1 MSNSLSLELI
11 ESYRQKVL
19 NDDKSKLSMNS
30 AIHNDIVKLSMNWE
44 EFRKIDH
51 TFSDVITDEMKATN
65 QKSSGRCW
73 GFAGLNLFRIY
84 LARKHNL
91 KDFQFSQNYFMFFDK
106 LEKSNYFLES
116 VIKTSSEHWNS
127 RIMMHLLSDPIQ
139 DGGQWDMWV
148 NLIDKYG
155 VVPQSEMPE
164 SFQSSSSRRMNTM
177 ITRKLREFA
186 LKIRTLI
193 KDGLSSDEIRNNKE
207 EMMGEI
213 YKMLSIHLGTPP
225 KVFDWKIRDK
235 KNKLVYDNKLT
246 PIKFFDKHVG
256 LNLSDYVCLINC
268 PMADKDY
275 NKLYTVDFL
284 GNVIEGNPIKYLNV
298 QSTIMKEAAVK
309 SIKDNNP
316 VWFGCD
322 VGKYFNRELGIMDDK
337 LFDFELFYGT
347 NFELTKKE
355 RLEYGESQ
363 MTHAMLFTG
372 VDLNSNGQSTKWRV
386 ENSWGTK
393 NGDKGYHIMS
403 DTWFDEF
410 NYEVVVEKKYLSD
423 HLIKIFDEQEP
434 ISLPPWD
441 PMGALAN
448 LVIKK

>member
-30 AIHNDIVKLSMNWE
+30 AIHNDIVKLAMNWE

-116 VIKTSSEHWNS
+116 IIKTSSEHWNS

-207 EMMGEI
+207 EMMGEV